1 MKIQRRRY
9 VITRNNNT
17 EIFCGLARM
26 YHFKKINEVG
36 DTPIKTYS
44 SEKKAKA
51 SFESSWIRID
61 FKYNVLEVVETIE
74 C

>member
-51 SFESSWIRID
+51 SFESSWSWID